1 MKFQE
6 LIKEYQND
14 NGAKPGTEKFSVPG
28 QYKDFEQ
35 LLNVLKNINR
45 SLILDDVIVLV
56 LDNAIRIAR
65 AERGFLLLADDKNE
79 LHIVMARDSHNT
91 TLQTDQ
97 YTISDS
103 IVADVYKTGESICVE
118 HAQHDKL
125 YDSRSSILSLS
136 LETILC
142 SALIARGE
150 NIGVVYVDSKHIQPV
165 NRNEIINLFEIL
177 VGQAAIALKNAQ
189 LYKTVTKA
197 YNDLQTANDML
208 LKMDRLAIKGE
219 IAAEVSHELKNLF
232 HVTLLQFESLE
243 LSFMRITQEA
253 ALGKIKDAHNSVRR
267 IELFARGL
275 IDNASMK
282 VNKTLGSVNTT
293 ITETVR
299 LLQPL
304 RKFRGAHIETL
315 LDGDVPPF
323 SFDVQQMQHLLL
335 NLLNNAVEAFDEAKI
350 MITTQYIA
358 DRNEIYILLDDN
370 GPGIDRDIV
379 EKIFRE
385 KVTTKTD
392 GHGYGLSICKKIV
405 DNHYGNIE
413 IRSTPGQG
421 TLFSLRIPVVIDG
434 SKAGIF

>member
-6 LIKEYQND
+6 LIKEYQSG
-14 NGAKPGTEKFSVPG
+14 NGSRPGVERQSTPG
-28 QYKDFEQ
+28 HYKDFEQ

-65 AERGFLLLADDKNE
+65 AERGFLLLADERNE
-79 LHIVMARDSHNT
+79 LHIVMARDANNR
-91 TLQTDQ
+91 TLDTGH
-97 YTISDS
+97 YTISES
-103 IVADVYKTGESICVE
+103 ISHDVYKTGESVCVE
-118 HAQHDKL
+118 HAQHDAL
-125 YDSRSSILSLS
+125 YDTRSSILSLS

-197 YNDLQTANDML
+197 YNDLQTANETL
-208 LKMDRLAIKGE
+208 LRMDRLAIKGE

-243 LSFMRITQEA
+243 LSFTRITQDA
-253 ALGKIKDAHNSVRR
+253 AMNKIKDAHNSVKR

-275 IDNASMK
+275 VDNSSMK
-282 VNKTLGSVNTT
+282 VNKTIGNINAT

-304 RKFRGAHIETL
+304 RKFRTAHIETL
-315 LDGDVPPF
+315 LDRNVPAF
-323 SFDVQQMQHLLL
+323 SFDTQQLQHLLL
-335 NLLNNAVEAFDEAKI
+335 NLLNNAVEAFDGATI
-350 MITTQYIA
+350 QITTQFLEDA
-358 DRNEIYILLDDN
+358 NEIYILLDDN
-370 GPGIDRDIV
+370 GPGIDSSLV
-379 EKIFRE
+379 PKLFKEKI
-385 KVTTKTD
+385 TTKAD

-405 DNHYGNIE
+405 ENHYGNIE
-413 IRSTPGQG
+413 VRSVVGQG
-421 TLFSLRIPVVIDG
+421 TFFSIRIPVVVDG
-434 SKAGIF
+434 SKMGIF

>member
-6 LIKEYQND
+6 LIKEYQTD
-14 NGAKPGTEKFSVPG
+14 NGLPPGIDKHSMPG
-28 QYKDFEQ
+28 HYKDFEQ

-65 AERGFLLLADDKNE
+65 AERGFLLLADEKGR
-79 LHIVMARDSHNT
+79 LHIVMARDAHNA
-91 TLQTDQ
+91 TLAADQ
-97 YTISDS
+97 YTISES
-103 IVADVYKTGESICVE
+103 IANDVYKTGESICVE

-125 YDSRSSILSLS
+125 YDTRSSILSLS

-197 YNDLQTANDML
+197 YNDLQSANDQL

-243 LSFMRITQEA
+243 LSFTRLTQEMA
-253 ALGKIKDAHNSVRR
+253 MSKIKDAHNSVKR

-275 IDNASMK
+275 VDNSSMK
-282 VNKTLGSVNTT
+282 VNKSMGSVNST
-293 ITETVR
+293 INETVR

-304 RKFRGAHIETL
+304 RKFRNAHIETL
-315 LDGDVPPF
+315 LDRSIPSF
-323 SFDVQQMQHLLL
+323 SFDTQQMQHLFL
-335 NLLNNAVEAFDEAKI
+335 NLLNNAVEAFAEAKI
-350 MITTQYIA
+350 MITTQFLA
-358 DRNEIYILLDDN
+358 DRNEVYILLDDN
-370 GPGIDRDIV
+370 GPGIEKDVLDKLFN
-379 EKIFRE
+379 EKI
-385 KVTTKTD
+385 TTKAD

-405 DNHYGNIE
+405 ENHYGNIE
-413 IRSTPGQG
+413 IRSLVGEG
-421 TLFSLRIPVVIDG
+421 TFFSVRIPVVIDG
-434 SKAGIF
+434 SNMGIF